1 MSTLQLLAAPTI
13 EPLDLAT
20 AKLWARIDGTAFD
33 ALIAG
38 MIVAARQIA
47 EQETGAR
54 LITQTWRAE
63 LDDWPGFDDPFALF
77 PVQSVGLSYWDG
89 SAWATLAGQAVSV
102 RDRFGVYVRQTVGG
116 AYAPLVTT
124 TGPRV
129 RVDFTVGYGDTAEDV
144 PQAIRQFIAAHV
156 AYWIRNPEAA
166 LDRTM
171 VQSPFLSGLLDP
183 FRTFL

>member
-1 MSTLQLLAAPTI
+1 MMQLIAPPAV

-20 AKLWARIDGTAFD
+20 AKLWARIDDDAYA
-33 ALIAG
+33 ALIPG

-54 LITQTWRAE
+54 FITQTWRAE
-63 LDDWPGFDDPFALF
+63 LDDWPDFYDAFALF
-77 PVQSVGLSYWDG
+77 PVQSVALSYWDG
-89 SAWATLAGQAVSV
+89 TAWTALAGQAVSV
-102 RDRFGVYVRQTVGG
+102 RDKFGVYVRQAVGG
-116 AYAPLVTT
+116 AYAPLVST

-156 AYWIRNPEAA
+156 AFWVRYPEAA
-166 LDRTM
+166 SIERAQVLK
-171 VQSPFLSGLLDP
+171 SPFLAGLLDP